1 MAKLA
6 KAAKKKDGKVIEEE
20 KLQSI
25 ITPNTAQ
32 SNVHPSDVVVSRQ
45 KTELNLEQEN
55 KIPAGVI

>member
-20 KLQSI
+20 KLSI
-25 ITPNTAQ
+25 NTPNKAQ
-32 SNVHPSDVVVSRQ
+32 SNAHPSEVVVSRQ

>member
-20 KLQSI
+20 KLSI
-25 ITPNTAQ
+25 NTPNKAQ
-32 SNVHPSDVVVSRQ
+32 SKANPSDVVVSRQ
-45 KTELNLEQEN
+45 TTELNLEQEN

>member
-25 ITPNTAQ
+25 NTPNKAQ